1 MHGILILLL
10 MTQAAAVVA
19 PASAP
24 LPNPLPDEILATQRG
39 GFRLPSGIDVALTVQ
54 TQTAINGAVVLRSVF
69 QADHGTPTLTVYA
82 PRPGET
88 VAADGGHTGASGDP
102 AMPVVT
108 YDSRNGIQ
116 ISTSGGAPAVS
127 LTLPGGAAP
136 VATGLAPVTGEGIV
150 TDNGMVS
157 QSTRG
162 ALQVAELRAADLTIT
177 HLAGSAFGTA
187 IANAGN
193 DRAIDTSTAIGIDL
207 RNAGPDVLG
216 SSMLRVQDVAIN
228 AMQFRQ

>member
-10 MTQAAAVVA
+10 SMQAAPDAA
-19 PASAP
+19 PLAP
-24 LPNPLPDEILATQRG
+24 LPDPLPNEVLAAQRG

-82 PRPGET
+82 PRSGET
-88 VAADGGHTGASGDP
+88 VAAGGGNAGASGDP

-116 ISTSGGAPAVS
+116 ISASGGTPAVS
-127 LTLPGGAAP
+127 LTLSGGAAP
-136 VATGLAPVTGEGIV
+136 VAAGLVPVTGEGVV
-150 TDNGMVS
+150 TDNGTVS

-207 RNAGPDVLG
+207 HNAGPDVLG

>member
-1 MHGILILLL
+1 MHGVLILLL
-10 MTQAAAVVA
+10 MTQAAPIVA
-19 PASAP
+19 PAPAPLQDP
-24 LPNPLPDEILATQRG
+24 LPNEVLATQRG

-69 QADHGTPTLTVYA
+69 QADRGTPTLTVYA

-88 VAADGGHTGASGDP
+88 VAADGGHAGASGDP

-116 ISTSGGAPAVS
+116 ISASGGTPAVS
-127 LTLPGGAAP
+127 LTLSGGAASA
-136 VATGLAPVTGEGIV
+136 ATGLAPVTGDV
-150 TDNGMVS
+150 MTDNGTVS

-193 DRAIDTSTAIGIDL
+193 DRAIDTSTAVGIDL